1 MKNVNKILAV
11 IVFSTVF
18 ILGFSGSAKTF
29 AATTPSLGTAGTYGV
44 LSETFTRNVGVTTV
58 IGDLGYT
65 TLSGSGTHTVSG
77 STFVVPPAQAGT
89 DQATALSN
97 LDLQACTFTFAAGA
111 INLATDTTH
120 GPIGVYT
127 PGVYC
132 TVGAASIGT
141 AGITLNGSGT
151 YIFRV
156 TGALTTVDNSSV
168 SLANSASSC
177 DVFWTPTAATTL
189 GANTTFKG
197 VVIDDSGITIGNT
210 TAWIGR
216 ALAFNG
222 TVTSN
227 TDSIT
232 STCNTAPPTP
242 PTPPTPVA
250 TSGNW
255 WAPLPLIN
263 VTKIPNP
270 LALPTGPGSVT
281 YTYVATNV
289 GIVPMSSVWVRD
301 DKCSPVNYISGDSNN
316 NLFLDVSESWTYR
329 CTKQVLSTE
338 TNTVTAHGWSSGADG
353 YDTANATVV
362 VGSSLTPPLI
372 HLVKIPNLFTLPFGG
387 GMVTY
392 NYYVTNP
399 GIAPLGDVTITDDKC
414 TGLPG
419 RVTGHPGDV
428 NKNNLLDSGETFYF
442 TCITN
447 ITQTTTNIGTATG
460 SASGFTISDVSS
472 ATVVVMS
479 PSLPATGFPPQE
491 RNTPWNIIMLASV
504 VILVLTS
511 LIVISKKYKI

>member
-132 TVGAASIGT
+132 TAGAASIGT
-141 AGITLNGSGT
+141 AGITLSGSGT
-151 YIFRV
+151 YIFRI

-242 PTPPTPVA
+242 PTPPTPIA

-289 GIVPMSSVWVRD
+289 GIVPMGSVWVRD
-301 DKCSPVNYISGDSNN
+301 DKCNPVNYISGDSNN
-316 NLFLDVSESWTYR
+316 NLFLDVARQINSDKE
-329 CTKQVLSTE
+329 
-338 TNTVTAHGWSSGADG
+338 
-353 YDTANATVV
+353 
-362 VGSSLTPPLI
+362 PLF
-372 HLVKIPNLFTLPFGG
+372 HKYYLFSF
-387 GMVTY
+387 
-392 NYYVTNP
+392 
-399 GIAPLGDVTITDDKC
+399 
-414 TGLPG
+414 
-419 RVTGHPGDV
+419 
-428 NKNNLLDSGETFYF
+428 LL
-442 TCITN
+442 I
-447 ITQTTTNIGTATG
+447 
-460 SASGFTISDVSS
+460 
-472 ATVVVMS
+472 
-479 PSLPATGFPPQE
+479 
-491 RNTPWNIIMLASV
+491 
-504 VILVLTS
+504 
-511 LIVISKKYKI
+511 

>member
-1 MKNVNKILAV
+1 MKNINKILA
-11 IVFSTVF
+11 IMVFSAVF
-18 ILGFSGSAKTF
+18 TLGFSGPTSIF

-44 LSETFTRNVGVTTV
+44 LSETFTRNVGVTTI

-65 TLSGSGTHTVSG
+65 TLSGSGTHTISG
-77 STFVVPPAQAGT
+77 SVFVVPPAQAGT
-89 DQATALSN
+89 DQAVALSN
-97 LDLQACTFTFAAGA
+97 LDLQACTFTFAPGA
-111 INLATDTTH
+111 VDLATDTTH
-120 GPIGVYT
+120 GPMGVYT

-132 TVGAASIGT
+132 TLGAASIGT
-141 AGITLNGSGT
+141 AGITLTGTGT

-168 SLANSASSC
+168 TLANSASSC

-189 GANTTFKG
+189 GANTSFKG

-227 TDSIT
+227 TDTIT
-232 STCNTAPPTP
+232 STCTTALPTP
-242 PTPPTPVA
+242 PTPPTPVPVPVP
-250 TSGNW
+250 GNW

-263 VTKIPNP
+263 VTKIPSP
-270 LALPTGPGSVT
+270 LALPAGPGSVT
-281 YTYVATNV
+281 YTFVATNV

-301 DKCSPVNYISGDSNN
+301 DKCSPVNYISGDSNS

-338 TNTVTAHGWSSGADG
+338 TNTVTAHGWSNGADG

-372 HLVKIPNLFTLPFGG
+372 HLVKI
-387 GMVTY
+387 
-392 NYYVTNP
+392 
-399 GIAPLGDVTITDDKC
+399 LGITDDKC

-419 RVTGHPGDV
+419 RVTGHPGDI
-428 NKNNLLDSGETFYF
+428 NKNNLLDPGETFYF

-460 SASGFTISDVSS
+460 SANGFTISDVSS

-479 PSLPATGFPPQE
+479 PIAVSPGFPNTGFPPE
-491 RNTPWNIIMLASV
+491 ESSNKWGIAMVSSIFVLILAFALMFAV
-504 VILVLTS
+504 KRIG
-511 LIVISKKYKI
+511 